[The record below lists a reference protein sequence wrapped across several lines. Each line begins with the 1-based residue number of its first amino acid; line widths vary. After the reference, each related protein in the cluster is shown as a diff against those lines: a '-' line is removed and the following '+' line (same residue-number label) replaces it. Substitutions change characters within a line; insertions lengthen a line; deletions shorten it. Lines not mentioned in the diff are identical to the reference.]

1 METGNHLNMDT
12 GNHLNLDT
20 GNPLNCNKSED
31 DILIGEIEIMD
42 QPDDFSEPEN
52 NATNEL
58 TDTRLINI
66 LNTNDN
72 LHHITST

>member
-1 METGNHLNMDT
+1 METGNILNMDT
-12 GNHLNLDT
+12 GNH
-20 GNPLNCNKSED
+20 LNCNKSED